1 MIVEL
6 GIKQETVEVYCD
18 SSSAIYLSK
27 NTTHHEKTK
36 HIDIKLHL
44 IRNVISKGVIRMVKV
59 HTDNIP
65 AHMLTKVIP
74 TTMFKSCLDIA
85 GLSNF

>member
-18 SSSAIYLSK
+18 SSSVIYLSK
-27 NTTHHEKTK
+27 NPTQHEKTK
-36 HIDIKLHL
+36 RIDIKLHF

-59 HTDNIP
+59 HTDNNP
-65 AHMLTKVIP
+65 ANMLTKVIP
-74 TTMFKSCLDIA
+74 TTMFKS
-85 GLSNF
+85 